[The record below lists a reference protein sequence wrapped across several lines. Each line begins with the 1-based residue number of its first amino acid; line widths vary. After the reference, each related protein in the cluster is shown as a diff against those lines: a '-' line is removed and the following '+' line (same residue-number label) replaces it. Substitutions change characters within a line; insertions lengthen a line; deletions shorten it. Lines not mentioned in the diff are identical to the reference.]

1 MKVIKNLMLTDKV
14 ICYSSKLIKMILE
27 SKSIE
32 PEEKQERINLLEV
45 MQPEHIERL
54 KDILTRE
61 KKLLKKTQDKYDK
74 EKKKVINKTIKDND
88 LTSIMAV

>member
-1 MKVIKNLMLTDKV
+1 MN
-14 ICYSSKLIKMILE
+14 KLIKMILE

-61 KKLLKKTQDKYDK
+61 KKKLKEIQYKYDK
-74 EKKKVINKTIKDND
+74 EKRKAINKTIKDNN
-88 LTSIMAV
+88 LNSIMAV

>member
-1 MKVIKNLMLTDKV
+1 MN
-14 ICYSSKLIKMILE
+14 KLIKMILE

-61 KKLLKKTQDKYDK
+61 KKKLKEIQYKYDK
-74 EKKKVINKTIKDND
+74 EKRKAINKTIKDNN
-88 LTSIMAV
+88 LNSIMAM

>member
-1 MKVIKNLMLTDKV
+1 MN
-14 ICYSSKLIKMILE
+14 KLIKMILE

-54 KDILTRE
+54 KDILSRE
-61 KKLLKKTQDKYDK
+61 KKKPKEIQDKYDK
-74 EKKKVINKTIKDND
+74 EKKKVINKAIKDNN
-88 LTSIMAV
+88 LTSIMSI